1 MHMIQKIFIRWCC
14 HSQENFAANCIGW
27 DHIVD
32 IRSVDLL
39 KMAKEAGKKR
49 PNFCMQ
55 GNCCIPQLPINRF
68 GKVLWRSDG
77 RHSVS
82 DEVLLGGRHRVQD
95 LEKSGNVSVEN
106 VLGGQDTRWCFKT
119 M

>member
-1 MHMIQKIFIRWCC
+1 M
-14 HSQENFAANCIGW
+14 GW

-32 IRSVDLL
+32 IHTVCGPF
-39 KMAKEAGKKR
+39 KMAEEAGKKR
-49 PNFCMQ
+49 PNCCIQ
-55 GNCCIPQLPINRF
+55 GNCCIPRLPINRF

-77 RHSVS
+77 QHSVS

-106 VLGGQDTRWCFKT
+106 VLGGQDTRWCFET